1 MYVLITVLGGGCEGT
16 EKDDPIQPG
25 VGAANIQQT
34 T

>member
-1 MYVLITVLGGGCEGT
+1 MFLSLCWGGGCEGT